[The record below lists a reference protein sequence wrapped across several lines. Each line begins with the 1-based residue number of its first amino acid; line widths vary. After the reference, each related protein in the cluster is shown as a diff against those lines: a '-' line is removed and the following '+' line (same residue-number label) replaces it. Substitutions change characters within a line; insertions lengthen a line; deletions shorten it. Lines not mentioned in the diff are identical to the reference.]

1 MTTIAHSVKKKQNK
15 NQENMLSFD
24 KKKKLKTRNEKNTF
38 TVNYLRNVP

>member
-24 KKKKLKTRNEKNTF
+24 KKKNWKRNEKNTF